1 MLKLKERLK
10 KKGMKISMRVLII
23 EDERYLAN
31 ILKKGLEENGFAV
44 EVSYD
49 GEEGLYM
56 AETYPYDGVL
66 LDIMLP
72 KVDGL
77 TILNTLRAKKID
89 LPVLMITARGEIED
103 KIKGLSIGADDYI
116 AKPFDFSELL
126 ARLKAVIRRSK
137 GKPSPIII
145 IDDLVI
151 DTNSRT
157 VKRADREIRL
167 SAREYNILEYL
178 ALNEGRVVSRTELIE
193 HIYDSEFDLDS
204 NIIDVYINYLRNK
217 IDKGFGKQIIFTVRG
232 AGYTIKN

>member
-1 MLKLKERLK
+1 
-10 KKGMKISMRVLII
+10 MRVLII
-23 EDERYLAN
+23 EDDRYLAN
-31 ILKKGLEENGFAV
+31 ILKKGLEENGFTV

-89 LPVLMITARGEIED
+89 VPVLMITARGEIED

-126 ARLKAVIRRSK
+126 ARLKTVIRRSK

-178 ALNEGRVVSRTELIE
+178 ALNEGRIVSRTELIE

-217 IDKGFGKQIIFTVRG
+217 IDKGFGKQIILTVRG
-232 AGYTIKN
+232 AGYMIKN

>member
-23 EDERYLAN
+23 EDDRYLAN
-31 ILKKGLEENGFAV
+31 ILKKGLEENGFTV

-89 LPVLMITARGEIED
+89 VPVLMITARGEIED

-178 ALNEGRVVSRTELIE
+178 ALNEGRIVSRTELIE

-232 AGYTIKN
+232 AGYMIKN

>member
-103 KIKGLSIGADDYI
+103 KIKGLSIGTDDYI

-167 SAREYNILEYL
+167 SAREYNILEYSL
-178 ALNEGRVVSRTELIE
+178 KRRQGS
-193 HIYDSEFDLDS
+193 
-204 NIIDVYINYLRNK
+204 
-217 IDKGFGKQIIFTVRG
+217 KQDR
-232 AGYTIKN
+232 AY